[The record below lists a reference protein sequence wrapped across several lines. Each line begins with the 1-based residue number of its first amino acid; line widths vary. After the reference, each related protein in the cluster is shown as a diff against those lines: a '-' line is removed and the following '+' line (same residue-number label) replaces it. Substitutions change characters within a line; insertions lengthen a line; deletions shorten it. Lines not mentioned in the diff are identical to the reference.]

1 MFKEKYQEQTFVHAD
16 REKIRQVLVNLI
28 DNSFKYGKIGGQTNV
43 RIFELFEQVLVE
55 VTDDGI
61 GIEEKYLNRVF
72 ERFFRTDK
80 SRSRQIGGSGLGLAI
95 VKHIIEAHQQTIN
108 VRSTE
113 GLGTT
118 FAFTLEKV
126 KHE

>member
-1 MFKEKYQEQTFVHAD
+1 MVNAD

-28 DNSFKYGKIGGQTNV
+28 DNSFKYGKEGGNTSIRLYN
-43 RIFELFEQVLVE
+43 LHDQVLVE

-61 GIEEKYLNRVF
+61 GIEEKYLPRLF
-72 ERFFRTDK
+72 ERFFRTDS

-95 VKHIIEAHQQTIN
+95 VKHIIESHQQTIN

-113 GLGTT
+113 GIGST
-118 FAFTLEKV
+118 FGFTLQKV
-126 KHE
+126 RQLPFPVLPVLKS